1 MLPQIIYFLPHK
13 KLIGVLK
20 EIGEVE
26 APAHVKYN
34 DLSALKQKQENRIAE
49 VNILRISRKL
59 FIIGTS
65 QKMRCR
71 KACRTLG

>member
-65 QKMRCR
+65 QK
-71 KACRTLG
+71 